1 MKFSYWE
8 AFITSFV
15 VGFAESYFA
24 PFSLHVGSTPLE
36 SGILLSLP
44 LIFAGLAQFI
54 LQPYFH
60 YLNVA
65 RFVQRATLLQ
75 SFSLLSLALI
85 SQVTLTNY
93 FPILLL
99 LFSIYWLGHFAVQ
112 PAWNRWISEILPVEQ
127 GQNYFSLRVRLNQ
140 IGIIAGLIF
149 GGVTLHLNIIDI
161 EVSKLFLFLFLFSF
175 VCKILTYYFFTKHQ
189 SISVALQLSKEKML
203 ESLKN
208 YSAFF
213 KSYARFNFTVYLSS
227 TFVAVYLLSIR
238 KLNYLDFM
246 WIMIGLF
253 LGKMLTTY
261 LIEKKIINTEPTR
274 LMFIGG
280 FFAAPLPGLWPFF
293 QDIWLM
299 FALHLL
305 SGMAWAAWE
314 VGLSLCFLKN
324 LPAESKMETISVYNY
339 IGVTTQVVGTLSGAL
354 IVRYIFKSNYDYL
367 FIFAGIVRWLGVL
380 PLRKNT
386 LSLKN

>member
-1 MKFSYWE
+1 MKMSYWE

-24 PFSLHVGSTPLE
+24 PFSLHMGGSALE

-44 LIFAGLAQFI
+44 LIFAGGAQFI

-60 YLNVA
+60 YLSVA
-65 RFVQRATLLQ
+65 QFVQRAVLLQ
-75 SFSLLSLALI
+75 SFSLLGLAAV
-85 SQVTLTNY
+85 SQMTFTNY
-93 FPILLL
+93 FPLL
-99 LFSIYWLGHFAVQ
+99 LFLFSLYWLGHFALQ

-149 GGVTLHLNIIDI
+149 GGLTLHLNIIHI
-161 EVSKLFLFLFLFSF
+161 ETSKLFLSLFLFSF
-175 VCKILTYYFFTKHQ
+175 FCKILTYHFFSKHQ
-189 SISVALQLSKEKML
+189 SITISLNLSKQKMKL
-203 ESLKN
+203 SLIQF
-208 YSAFF
+208 SSFF
-213 KSYARFNFTVYLSS
+213 KSYGGFNFTVYLSS
-227 TFVAVYLLSIR
+227 TFVAAYLLSVR
-238 KLNYLDFM
+238 HLNYLDFM

-253 LGKMLTTY
+253 IGKMATTF
-261 LIEKKIINTEPTR
+261 LIEKKYINMEPTK

-280 FFAAPLPGLWPFF
+280 FFAAPLPGLWPFIY
-293 QDIWLM
+293 DVRLM
-299 FALHLL
+299 FVLHLI

-339 IGVTTQVVGTLSGAL
+339 IGVTTQVLGTLCGAL
-354 IVRYIFKSNYDYL
+354 IVRYVFNSNYDYL
-367 FIFAGIVRWLGVL
+367 FIFAGLIRWIGVL

-386 LSLKN
+386 LSSN